1 MSVLLEF
8 SMFPTDKGESVSAYV
23 SRILAFID
31 GSGVSYRLTPMGT
44 IVETETLDEALRV
57 LSEAYKCMEPD
68 CNRVY
73 VSAKLDIRKG
83 RKSGLTQKIESIE
96 KHAGKKLKNS

>member
-23 SRILAFID
+23 SRILTFID

-44 IVETETLDEALRV
+44 IIETETLDEALRI
-57 LSEAYKCMEPD
+57 LSEAYKCVEPD

-83 RKSGLTQKIESIE
+83 RRSGLTQKIESVE
-96 KHAGKKLKNS
+96 KRAGRKLKGS